1 MSLALSR
8 RLTDSSSKPA
18 SRSFLQIA
26 SSPAAPTGD
35 RGLAMAGTLD
45 LDGGGGGGDERARSP
60 VAAAAGQVEVALS
73 PGTELLFPPSLAFR
87 LRESRACD
95 GELGVCPGFLPGFA
109 CWVVVGGRRVWF
121 DGWRRDRFWM
131 DPV

>member
-1 MSLALSR
+1 
-8 RLTDSSSKPA
+8 
-18 SRSFLQIA
+18 
-26 SSPAAPTGD
+26 
-35 RGLAMAGTLD
+35 MAGTLD

-95 GELGVCPGFLPGFA
+95 GELGVVSGVFTWL
-109 CWVVVGGRRVWF
+109 CWVRWEGEGRVWF